1 VNIFR
6 QDYFDL
12 EQTCHERPALKHQKN
27 CTVVNMVYARHHR
40 LQTTNALNDLPRLTP
55 KLFFESGDQSCS
67 IQKFVP
73 QPKVLTLITMNEYL
87 QIRKPE
93 IKKPDG

>member
-1 VNIFR
+1 M
-6 QDYFDL
+6 
-12 EQTCHERPALKHQKN
+12 RPALKHQKN
-27 CTVVNMVYARHHR
+27 CTVVTMVDARHHGH
-40 LQTTNALNDLPRLTP
+40 QTTNAVNDLPRLTP

-73 QPKVLTLITMNEYL
+73 QPKVLTLITMDEYL
-87 QIRKPE
+87 QIRKPD